1 MTEEPAESGM
11 EELLRLSRQ
20 TSKVQQQIT
29 RKERE
34 HTDRTK
40 VVQGLKDIKIN
51 VALEQLRLM
60 AKPEITETVASLKNK
75 QSTAELRKII
85 SDLALELESSVDNIS
100 TVKPDIAA
108 MERPI
113 KTLAILIELLFSLK

>member
-1 MTEEPAESGM
+1 MTEKPAESGM
-11 EELLRLSRQ
+11 EELMRLSRQ

-40 VVQGLKDIKIN
+40 VVQGLKDLKIT

-85 SDLALELESSVDNIS
+85 SDIALELENSVDNIS
-100 TVKPDIAA
+100 AVKPDVTA

-113 KTLAILIELLFSLK
+113 KTLAILIELLFSLE